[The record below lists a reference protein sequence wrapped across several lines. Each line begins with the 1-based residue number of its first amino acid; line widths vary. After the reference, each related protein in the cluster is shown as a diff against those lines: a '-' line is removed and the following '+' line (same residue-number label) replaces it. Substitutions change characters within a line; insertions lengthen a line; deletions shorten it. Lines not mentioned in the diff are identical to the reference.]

1 MNDEQRAM
9 AVNGALNGQGIQ
21 LALPQ
26 TIQPVT
32 KTQYQVQRTQ
42 YDPEK
47 LLALKT
53 ALATPR
59 RTMSRDEIWAN
70 ALANYPEAKS
80 YTGGFG
86 EEIISP
92 WAEGV
97 SSFMRSF
104 GSAYAAAKADEREK
118 AEQAREDAIKAAQLD
133 YEASKQN
140 ISDQTA
146 TDYIKYNDPNAKG
159 MQAQA
164 EKMTAMAQLD
174 MLEKQ
179 LEDIGTRYD
188 DDYADIDDMEKRLT
202 KADTER
208 VDALWGFG
216 TTAKERKARNEL
228 DAWTG
233 NIKNILVNANRQ
245 AGSGNMSDADAA
257 RYEQGIA
264 QAKTLPQKRE
274 ILRAF
279 KARMNASP
287 VQNMQQTKQSQ
298 ISALPQKGQIVD
310 GYEFL
315 GGDPADAKNWRVK

>member
-9 AVNGALNGQGIQ
+9 AVNNALNNPGIQ

-59 RTMSRDEIWAN
+59 RVMSQDEIWAN

-92 WAEGV
+92 WGEAM
-97 SSFMRSF
+97 SSFARSF

-159 MQAQA
+159 NEQQKALAQV
-164 EKMTAMAQLD
+164 D

-179 LEDIGTRYD
+179 LEDIGRRYD
-188 DDYADIDDMEKRLT
+188 DDFKDIDDMQKRMT
-202 KADTER
+202 KADAQA
-208 VDALWGFG
+208 VDAGFGIG
-216 TTAKERKARNEL
+216 TTANERKARNEL
-228 DAWTG
+228 GAWKSSMQ
-233 NIKNILVNANRQ
+233 NVLVNANRQ
-245 AGSGNMSDADAA
+245 AGSGSMSDADAA
-257 RYEQGIA
+257 RYEQNIS
-264 QAKTLPQKRE
+264 QAKTLPEARE
-274 ILRAF
+274 ILRSF
-279 KARMNASP
+279 KARMSASP
-287 VQNMQQTKQSQ
+287 VVQQ
-298 ISALPQKGQIVD
+298 PQTNAQMTTDDIWKMLDRQ
-310 GYEFL
+310 
-315 GGDPADAKNWRVK
+315 

>member
-133 YEASKQN
+133 YDASKQN

-146 TDYIKYNDPNAKG
+146 KDYIKLNQSNDAGNTAYRFAPERIQELKDLNYAAGRWGTDWGKGVSDIANTEQSQAYNEFEGKAKQYVQDQLKKIYGAQMTEAEGERFFKSMGLSPKLDPDLRWKLVENA
-159 MQAQA
+159 
-164 EKMTAMAQLD
+164 
-174 MLEKQ
+174 
-179 LEDIGTRYD
+179 LEDIAR
-188 DDYADIDDMEKRLT
+188 KN
-202 KADTER
+202 
-208 VDALWGFG
+208 G
-216 TTAKERKARNEL
+216 TT
-228 DAWTG
+228 
-233 NIKNILVNANRQ
+233 IQ
-245 AGSGNMSDADAA
+245 A
-257 RYEQGIA
+257 
-264 QAKTLPQKRE
+264 
-274 ILRAF
+274 
-279 KARMNASP
+279 
-287 VQNMQQTKQSQ
+287 QQTNM
-298 ISALPQKGQIVD
+298 LPQKGQVID

-315 GGDPADAKNWRVK
+315 GGDPADAKNWRAK

>member
-26 TIQPVT
+26 TIQPIT

-59 RTMSRDEIWAN
+59 RVMSQDEIWAN

-92 WAEGV
+92 WAEGF
-97 SSFMRSF
+97 SNFARSF

-146 TDYIKYNDPNAKG
+146 TDYIKLNQSNDAGNTAYRFSPERIQELKDLNYTAGRWGTDWGKGVSDIANTEQSQAYNEFEGKAKQYVQDQLKKIYGAQMTEAEGERFFKSMGLSPKLDPELRWKLVENA
-159 MQAQA
+159 
-164 EKMTAMAQLD
+164 
-174 MLEKQ
+174 
-179 LEDIGTRYD
+179 LEDIARKNNTTIKSDNSQAINDFMKGTR
-188 DDYADIDDMEKRLT
+188 
-202 KADTER
+202 
-208 VDALWGFG
+208 
-216 TTAKERKARNEL
+216 
-228 DAWTG
+228 
-233 NIKNILVNANRQ
+233 
-245 AGSGNMSDADAA
+245 
-257 RYEQGIA
+257 
-264 QAKTLPQKRE
+264 
-274 ILRAF
+274 
-279 KARMNASP
+279 
-287 VQNMQQTKQSQ
+287 
-298 ISALPQKGQIVD
+298 
-310 GYEFL
+310 
-315 GGDPADAKNWRVK
+315 